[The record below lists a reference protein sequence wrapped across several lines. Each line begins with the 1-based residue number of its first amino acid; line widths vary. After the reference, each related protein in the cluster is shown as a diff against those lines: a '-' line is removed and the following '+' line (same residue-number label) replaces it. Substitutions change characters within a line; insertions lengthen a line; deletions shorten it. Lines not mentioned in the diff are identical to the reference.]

1 MAKKTRSRQDDDP
14 LARTREAP
22 AALPRISLLSAG
34 EGIIRE
40 KGFARATVEEIS
52 ARAGVSTD
60 VFHAHFTGKGALLR
74 ALCDRWIEQ
83 MSQITEDATRSG
95 IWATSTGPEVVD
107 IAARSAI
114 DAIFEH
120 AHVVRAVLAH
130 GATDPALR
138 GCLKKIGTL
147 LAKRVA
153 KVLKENKRKEDAHI
167 AERHVSFC
175 LLTAIALAH
184 HAILVGAESTGTPF
198 DKDELSSEVSAMI
211 AAYLDGLGSS
221 KPTIT
226 GARKVP
232 SRGNIRAATRV

>member
-1 MAKKTRSRQDDDP
+1 MGKKPRSGKDDDP

-22 AALPRISLLSAG
+22 TALPRISLLSAG
-34 EGIIRE
+34 EAVIRE
-40 KGFARATVEEIS
+40 KGFARATVEEI
-52 ARAGVSTD
+52 ATRAGVSTD

-114 DAIFEH
+114 DAIYEH

-130 GATDPALR
+130 GATDASLR

-147 LAKRVA
+147 LTKRVA

-167 AERHVSFC
+167 GDRQISFC

-184 HAILVGAESTGTPF
+184 HAILVGAESTGAPF
-198 DKDELSSEVSAMI
+198 NKDELASEASAMI
-211 AAYLDGLGSS
+211 AGYLDAVASN
-221 KPTIT
+221 KTTIAT
-226 GARKVP
+226 ERKLP